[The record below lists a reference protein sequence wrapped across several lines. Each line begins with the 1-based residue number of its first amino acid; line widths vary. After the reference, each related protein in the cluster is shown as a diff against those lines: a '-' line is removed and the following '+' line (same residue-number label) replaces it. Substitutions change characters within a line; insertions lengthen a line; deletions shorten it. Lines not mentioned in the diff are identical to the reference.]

1 MLVLRIVSPSTR
13 LDGNALPARTRGL
26 SERGEKYFLDI
37 CSKNRNKSHR
47 KVLNLIRNVDD
58 LMRVDSFE
66 EACEKVKTLVEVH
79 KEFQHSHLRYQ
90 ELVRQASIPE
100 EEPLLGEEVSQS
112 VTECVA
118 RLQGKLPNFVM
129 PTELEQEGSVANER
143 ITMTKAEE

>member
-1 MLVLRIVSPSTR
+1 MFVMSVKSSEDKGLPVTVGELHVSPEIVSPSTR

-66 EACEKVKTLVEVH
+66 EACEKVKTLVEIH
-79 KEFQHSHLRYQ
+79 KEFQHSHL
-90 ELVRQASIPE
+90 
-100 EEPLLGEEVSQS
+100 
-112 VTECVA
+112 
-118 RLQGKLPNFVM
+118 
-129 PTELEQEGSVANER
+129 
-143 ITMTKAEE
+143 